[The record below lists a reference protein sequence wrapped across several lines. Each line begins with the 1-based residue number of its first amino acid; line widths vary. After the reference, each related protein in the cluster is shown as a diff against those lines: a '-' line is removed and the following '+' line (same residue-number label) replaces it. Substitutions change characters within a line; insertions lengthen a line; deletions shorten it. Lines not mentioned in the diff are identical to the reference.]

1 MNRIIT
7 PLLLMLI
14 FVVNLTSQVVTDKQI
29 TLITKKTAAW
39 CPYCGTYGWQFTS
52 QLITAAQGKD
62 AILWNVHHSGDLMTP
77 TSKALA
83 DNFGGFSQPLIFV
96 NTDEQDLDLSASNVA
111 ATVDEAIASIDLWS
125 SLGAIVGMGS
135 TATLQGDDLTV
146 NSKVKFYDTAES
158 GEYYIGMYIVQKNRV
173 AYQESL
179 GSNAVHHSL
188 LTNSVLPTPFG
199 TKVADAPIALGE
211 EFTLSGNLNNL
222 VLHNGK
228 LADTKVVTI
237 IWNKFNNRYNF
248 VNAREVDIVLDN
260 TTSTSDDDLSK
271 LDFTAVS
278 VNGEVDFTFNKEV
291 SDKID
296 IQLYNVTGQKVNA
309 QIQKADAKHYKL
321 TTNDATGNHFVTIR
335 DNNEMVSKQILII
348 R

>member
-1 MNRIIT
+1 MNRIFT

-14 FVVNLTSQVVTDKQI
+14 YTVNLSAQVVTDKQI
-29 TLITKKTAAW
+29 TLITKKTADW

-62 AILWNVHHSGDLMTP
+62 AILWNVHHSGNLMTP

-96 NTDEQDLDLSASNVA
+96 NTDEQDLDLTASNVTS
-111 ATVDEAIASIDLWS
+111 TVDLAIASIDLWS

-146 NSKVKFYDTAES
+146 NSKVKFYDAAES

-173 AYQESL
+173 AYQQSV
-179 GSNAVHHSL
+179 GQNAVHHSL
-188 LTNSVLPTPFG
+188 LTNSILANPFG
-199 TKVADAPIALGE
+199 TKIADAPIGNGE
-211 EFTLSGNLNNL
+211 EFTLTGNLNNL

-260 TTSTSDDDLSK
+260 TSSTNDNDHSK

-278 VNGEVDFTFNKEV
+278 FNGEVEFTFNKDV
-291 SDKID
+291 SDDID
-296 IQLYNVTGQKVNA
+296 IQLYNVTGQKVNT
-309 QIQKADAKHYKL
+309 QITKTDARHYKL
-321 TTNDATGNHFVTIR
+321 TTNDVTGNHFVIIR
-335 DNNEMVSKQILII
+335 NNNEMVSKQILII